1 MTLTAEQLPPLALL
15 LGWLLD
21 LALGDPARLPHPV
34 VWFGRWIAFWER
46 KLNRGSRRKA
56 KGAILAV
63 ASIALTFSLAT
74 ALLRPAYPCHIGTA
88 VQALLIF
95 YCLAGTTLRREV
107 TMVFEAVDRSLEDGR
122 RQVARIVGRD
132 TGSLSANEIRTAA
145 LETLAENLSDG
156 VIAPLFWLCLL
167 GVPGMLAYKM
177 VNTLDS
183 MIGYRSARYKD
194 FGCWAAHIDD
204 LANYLP
210 ARLTALAMVLVGWV
224 YARLTPHSDQL
235 TPRSA
240 HLTPHPDH
248 LTPRSAH
255 LMPRPTL
262 TALIRFVTTYG
273 SRHASPNSGWPEAAL
288 AGILGCRFG
297 GAHDYFGERVDKPYI
312 GDTPRALTAADLHTA
327 LAISFATECLF
338 VALALYTTQP
348 SPFL

>member
-56 KGAILAV
+56 KGAMLAV

-132 TGSLSANEIRTAA
+132 TGSLSANEIRTAV

-235 TPRSA
+235 TPHS
-240 HLTPHPDH
+240 DH
-248 LTPRSAH
+248 LTPR
-255 LMPRPTL
+255 PTL
-262 TALIRFVTTYG
+262 IALIRFVTTYG
-273 SRHASPNSGWPEAAL
+273 SRHTSPNSGWPEAAL